1 MSDKI
6 HLVDDESEDEHFSVH
21 SNDGDDTEN
30 LDTSTTKILQPSDPQ
45 VQIKLIFFKGLSID
59 VN

>member
-30 LDTSTTKILQPSDPQ
+30 LDNSTTKILQPSDPQ
-45 VQIKLIFFKGLSID
+45 VPFKLIFLKGLSID